1 MQDEE
6 APQVYCTAQRLQLT
20 AVYCIL
26 KILLKE

>member
-6 APQVYCTAQRLQLT
+6 ALQISGMAQLLQLT